1 MSWEGLF
8 DELLE
13 LPPAARAERLARI
26 EAEDPT
32 LAQRLRALIAADEVA
47 EASFL
52 DRPLG
57 DLPVDAFPPGPA
69 PGPDPELAPGTLV
82 GAWRILEPIGLGG
95 MGEVYLAERADG
107 HFEQRVALKLIRR
120 GMDSREIIRRFLTER
135 QILARL
141 DHPGIAR
148 LLDGGS
154 AEDGR
159 PYFVMEHVEGEPLFV
174 HCSRTAASLE
184 RRVRLVKE
192 VAEAVDAAHQRLVV
206 HRDLKPSNLLLTRD
220 GRVKL
225 LDFGIAKLLDEE
237 DGGGLTRLEDRPLTP
252 NYAAPEQILGEPVTT
267 ATDVYALGVL
277 LFQLLTGRLP
287 HQREARS
294 LPALVAEV
302 GSETAT
308 RASTALRAL
317 SAEEAR
323 EVGIADVG
331 QAARRVQGELDT
343 VLAKALHRDPAR
355 RYRSA
360 AALAEELERFLT
372 GRPILAR
379 PDSASY
385 RFRKWVARNRLI
397 AAAGLLVGLS
407 LTGGLAAA
415 LWQARIA
422 RAEARR
428 ADAQAQRAEKV
439 RDFMISIFKEA
450 DPAQAQGQI
459 LTARDVLEQGAR
471 RIETE
476 LAGAPDLQVQL
487 YNSIAEIEFGLGAVK
502 EGYLHASR
510 SLALAR
516 EHLPPGALD
525 AGHALA
531 MMGNGALDTGEP
543 AKAVEY
549 LTEAVTLVEAGH
561 GSLDLCV
568 ANTKARLA
576 MALQQQRQSERAL
589 VLQREAYEVFRQLK
603 GDEDPDTAWNLQLVA
618 NRLRDLDR
626 FDEAAEAYR
635 RALPVMERAM
645 GPRHPATAFAH
656 VTYGT
661 LLDRIGRS
669 RQAEE
674 QLRLAIEAQRI
685 ILPPGHLAMASA
697 QTQLGIVYLGQERF
711 AEAETA
717 FAEALEIYG
726 SSRVEAC
733 NVRRLI
739 GLSRVA
745 LERFDGG
752 VAALEQALSICR
764 AAAGEEA
771 VPTHRAAASLAWAR
785 ARRGDPGAG
794 VAALREALERLSASA
809 GENSS
814 DLLLPTRQLGEL
826 LRRSGDLAEAE
837 RVLSALRERE
847 IARYGR
853 ATHRDVV
860 RTSLELAETLIA
872 SGRPEAW
879 ERAGRLLEEALDAR
893 AEESYGERLEARLVR
908 ARDAARGEAAS
919 R

>member
-1 MSWEGLF
+1 MDWESLF

-13 LPPAARAERLARI
+13 LPPARRAERLAHLERQ
-26 EAEDPT
+26 EPT
-32 LAQRLRALIAADEVA
+32 LAQRLRALLAADED
-47 EASFL
+47 ASADFL

-57 DLPVDAFPPGPA
+57 DIPAEALPAIPDSA
-69 PGPDPELAPGTLV
+69 PRPELAAGTLV

-107 HFEQRVALKLIRR
+107 HFEQRVALKLIKR
-120 GMDSREIIRRFLTER
+120 GMDSREIVRRFLIER

-159 PYFVMEHVEGEPLFV
+159 PYFVMEHVEGEPLFA
-174 HCSRTAASLE
+174 HCSRTGASLE

-225 LDFGIAKLLDEE
+225 LDFGIAKLLDEA

-287 HQREARS
+287 HQRESRS

-302 GSETAT
+302 GTETAT
-308 RASTALRAL
+308 RASTAVRAL
-317 SAEEAR
+317 SAEEAQ
-323 EVGIADVG
+323 EAGIADPG
-331 QAARRVQGELDT
+331 QAARRLQGELDT
-343 VLAKALHRDPAR
+343 VLAKALQRDPAR

-360 AALAEELERFLT
+360 ATLAEELERFLG

-379 PDSASY
+379 PDSARY
-385 RFRKWVARNRLI
+385 RLRKWVARNRLV
-397 AAAGLLVGLS
+397 AAAALLVTAS

-415 LWQARIA
+415 LWQASIA

-428 ADAQAQRAEKV
+428 ADAQAQRAEQV
-439 RDFMISIFKEA
+439 RDFMISIFKQA
-450 DPAQAQGQI
+450 DPAQAQGQT

-476 LAGAPDLQVQL
+476 LAASPDLQVEL
-487 YNSIAEIEFGLGAVK
+487 YNSIAEIEFALGAV
-502 EGYLHASR
+502 ETGYQHARR

-525 AGHALA
+525 TGHALT
-531 MMGNGALDTGEP
+531 MMGNGALDSGDV
-543 AKAVEY
+543 AGAVEH
-549 LTEAVTLVEAGH
+549 LSEAVPIVEAGH
-561 GSLDLCV
+561 GPLDLCV

-576 MALQQQRQSERAL
+576 MALQQQRETERAL
-589 VLQREAYEVFRQLK
+589 VLQQEAYEVYRRLK
-603 GDEDPDTAWNLQLVA
+603 GDDDPDTAWNLQLVA

-626 FDEAAEAYR
+626 FDEAADAYR
-635 RALPVMERAM
+635 RALPVMEKAM

-661 LLDRIGRS
+661 LLERIGRS
-669 RQAEE
+669 REAESE
-674 QLRLAIEAQRI
+674 LRLGLEAQRV

-697 QTQLGIVYLGQERF
+697 LTQLGILLSGQERF
-711 AEAETA
+711 EEAEAA
-717 FAEALEIYG
+717 FGEALLVYG
-726 SSRVEAC
+726 GGRVEAC
-733 NVRRLI
+733 NVERLV
-739 GLSRVA
+739 GLGRIA
-745 LERFDGG
+745 QERFDEG
-752 VAALEQALSICR
+752 VAALERALAICR
-764 AAAGEEA
+764 AAAGEDA
-771 VPTHRAAASLAWAR
+771 VPTRRAAASLAWGR
-785 ARRGDPGAG
+785 ARRGDPGSG
-794 VAALREALERLSASA
+794 PAAMKEALARLAASA
-809 GENSS
+809 GQQSP

-826 LRRSGDLAEAE
+826 LRRSGELAEAE
-837 RVLSALRERE
+837 RVLSTLRERE

-853 ATHRDVV
+853 ASHRDVV
-860 RTSLELAETLIA
+860 RTSLELAEALIA
-872 SGRPEAW
+872 TGRPEARA
-879 ERAGRLLEEALDAR
+879 RAGTLLDEALAAR
-893 AEESYGERLEARLVR
+893 GAESYGERLEAQLVR
-908 ARDAARGEAAS
+908 ARGRVAGEATS